1 MVYRGMGPVPN
12 PSVEEESSLLGHL
25 SWFVVVEEMLL
36 APNSQFLVEPVQVS
50 EADKRGGGGAKR
62 EREKFID
69 NQ

>member
-50 EADKRGGGGAKR
+50 EADKRGGGAPQER
-62 EREKFID
+62 EREVY
-69 NQ
+69 